1 MVDHTGY
8 SLHLKN
14 RHHHVLPGSSAK
26 AAGSTGECECV
37 RGKGVVTFYIYILH
51 LGHLADAFR
60 FFRFVRRRRNN
71 KEKLHHDHEGL
82 TKN

>member
-60 FFRFVRRRRNN
+60 FFRFTFFFFFTICQK
-71 KEKLHHDHEGL
+71 KEKQQGE
-82 TKN
+82 TSS